1 MKFIYPI
8 DDQISFLI
16 GNYLGFCKKLTKRQQ
31 LRQQLF
37 KQSVEKLDYELD
49 IRNISRELKKLR
61 FLFDVTL
68 SKY

>member
-8 DDQISFLI
+8 GDQISY
-16 GNYLGFCKKLTKRQQ
+16 YLGRYLSFCKKLTKRQQ